1 MVIKRFYPLFNSGR
15 IGKMDV
21 NATITAAINEK
32 FIFVGICFNHSPY
45 PKINAPSKISK
56 RP

>member
-1 MVIKRFYPLFNSGR
+1 MVIKRFYPLLGVVAL
-15 IGKMDV
+15 KMDV
-21 NATITAAINEK
+21 NATITAAINAK
-32 FIFVGICFNHSPY
+32 LIFVGMCFNHSPY